1 MNKVYLKSYYANMN
15 KQYKDKYNN
24 KCIECITDYNTNEKG
39 YLITDTYS
47 IIKLNETYNMEIT
60 NDSGIIEK
68 MFNDFKFGFNLN
80 KVDITNDILEC
91 EKENFNLKKEYSG
104 DIKEETEII
113 KYGVDMKRFNTIK
126 NIIKANKI
134 EIVSKY
140 SYDYMYAIKI
150 ENTKTNE
157 YAYLLPTRKF

>member
-1 MNKVYLKSYYANMN
+1 MNKVYLKSYYANMSTREEHIR
-15 KQYKDKYNN
+15 KYKN
-24 KCIECITDYNTNEKG
+24 KCMEYNTN

-60 NDSGIIEK
+60 NDNGIIEK
-68 MFNDFKFGFNLN
+68 IFDDFKFNFNLN
-80 KVDITNDILEC
+80 KVDITKDL
-91 EKENFNLKKEYSG
+91 ENFEEKNFRFIKEYSG

-113 KYGVDMKRFNTIK
+113 KYGVDMKRLNNIK
-126 NIIKANKI
+126 KIIKANKI

-140 SYDYMYAIKI
+140 SYDYMYAIKL

-157 YAYLLPTRKF
+157 YAYLLPIRVY